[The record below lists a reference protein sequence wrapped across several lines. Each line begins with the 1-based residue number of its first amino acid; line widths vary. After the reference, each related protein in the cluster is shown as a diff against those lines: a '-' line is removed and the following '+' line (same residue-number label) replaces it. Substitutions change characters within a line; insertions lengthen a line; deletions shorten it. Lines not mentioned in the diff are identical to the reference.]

1 MKQITE
7 SKKKKQKVPKFLGKE
22 TALESLSSKADAH

>member
-7 SKKKKQKVPKFLGKE
+7 SKKKQKVPKFLGEE
-22 TALESLSSKADAH
+22 TVLEYLGSKADAD